1 MTVVV
6 SHHSTITR
14 MKAAVALVVA
24 AALEVMTLPV
34 RAVVGQ
40 MYMITATTTTAMVAL
55 AVEAS
60 RMEDPPM
67 KSKTLNQPSAQCRML
82 LVDLPLLA
90 CSRLS

>member
-40 MYMITATTTTAMVAL
+40 MYMITATTTAMVAL